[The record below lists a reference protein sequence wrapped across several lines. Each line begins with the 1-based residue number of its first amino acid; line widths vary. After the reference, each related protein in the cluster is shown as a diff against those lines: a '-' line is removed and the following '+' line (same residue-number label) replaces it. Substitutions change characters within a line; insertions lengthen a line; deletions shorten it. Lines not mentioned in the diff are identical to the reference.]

1 MSVIKP
7 AGPRSVWGAG
17 FALGLVLLLWSI
29 WLHPSLHTIWQAPI
43 GLYLVV
49 VCMGKMAAR

>member
-1 MSVIKP
+1 MVRQQP

-17 FALGLVLLLWSI
+17 FALGVLLVLWGAWWHPSIHSI
-29 WLHPSLHTIWQAPI
+29 WQVPFGA
-43 GLYLVV
+43 YLAI